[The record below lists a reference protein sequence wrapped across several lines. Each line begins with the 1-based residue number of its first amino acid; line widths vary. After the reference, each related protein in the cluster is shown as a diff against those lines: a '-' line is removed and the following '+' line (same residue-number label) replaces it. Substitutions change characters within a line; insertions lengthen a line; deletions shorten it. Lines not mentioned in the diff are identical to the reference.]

1 MQNIDTVLVIWTFIF
16 NNKHNL
22 IWIHQCIIWVA
33 FTFIA
38 YLCQQ
43 RLMLIFK
50 EVKITRYQ
58 VLICTFVFTE
68 VGSLQVSRIVTPHTQ
83 TWRDAAPLSP
93 RRVRPACTWMSPVH
107 WTGYRRGSSTPAC
120 GRDCLRNA
128 RESAAACTRGRR
140 IISSWVAI
148 P

>member
-16 NNKHNL
+16 NNKLNL

-33 FTFIA
+33 FMFIA
-38 YLCQQ
+38 YLCQE

-50 EVKITRYQ
+50 EAKITTYQ

-83 TWRDAAPLSP
+83 TLKRCSPLISAPRPPRLYVNESRTLDWLSA
-93 RRVRPACTWMSPVH
+93 RELDTCLRAR
-107 WTGYRRGSSTPAC
+107 
-120 GRDCLRNA
+120 LRNA
-128 RESAAACTRGRR
+128 RESAAVCTRGRR
-140 IISSWVAI
+140 IISSWVAV